1 MATLVY
7 FVLGAAASG
16 RREIVADL
24 IAHGVA
30 AGGGA
35 AAVLLAE
42 GEQTDEAADAA
53 LPVTGR
59 WTLADG
65 VMDAELPA
73 GIDTVFILADGR
85 ANPVDQLEALRP
97 WLDAQAGAA
106 VELGRILCV
115 VNCTLAEANPPLLAW
130 YDACIHFS
138 DVVLLARRDGV
149 ANKWLSD
156 FQNRYRDQFLPALFE
171 IVKQGKVKNP
181 AMVLEPQARR
191 LTHAFDEDADWII
204 DGLAEDDDL
213 EVEEGTAEVEV
224 TQAVDPYFTRKIGG
238 KRERELPDIAGF
250 LG

>member
-7 FVLGAAASG
+7 FVLGAAGSG
-16 RREIVADL
+16 RREILADL

-42 GEQTDEAADAA
+42 GERAAEAA
-53 LPVTGR
+53 LPIAGR

-65 VMDAELPA
+65 VMNAELPA
-73 GIDTVFILADGR
+73 GVDTVFIVADGR

-97 WLDAQAGAA
+97 WLDAQAQGGAE

-115 VNCTLAEANPPLLAW
+115 VNCALAEANPPLLAW

-138 DVVLLARRDGV
+138 DVVLLARREGV

-181 AMVLEPQARR
+181 AMVLDPQARR

-204 DGLAEDDDL
+204 DGLAEEDDQA
-213 EVEEGTAEVEV
+213 VEEGTEEVEV
-224 TQAVDPYFTRKIGG
+224 TRAVDPYFARKIGG
-238 KRERELPDIAGF
+238 KRERELPDIAVF